1 MYLSFG
7 EITYVSY
14 KKCMTLKMTPGYKYL
29 LSLLRM
35 FCTVFNFVKQKTT
48 NMFFKNHISQS
59 NITLFDVLVI
69 HKDTT
74 NYSVRT

>member
-29 LSLLRM
+29 LSLLRT
-35 FCTVFNFVKQKTT
+35 FCTVFNFVKQKLLTCFSKIIFLNLT
-48 NMFFKNHISQS
+48 LHSLMF
-59 NITLFDVLVI
+59 
-69 HKDTT
+69 
-74 NYSVRT
+74 